1 MADAKYLANRLKY
14 HTASRI
20 ATQTGEALAQAL
32 NVDGHIVTT
41 NKVWAAPQTSF
52 VNNVNKGNTDS
63 VDATNDLVAA
73 FKTPVYYK
81 VTETKFAEKTTYYVL
96 VDGKYVETAVTAG
109 ETIPEETEYYTSSV
123 KSEQFWATDQNGN
136 KNGKVWTNTVYPA
149 VKLYE
154 NVPMTVVSGSD
165 GGGKFQAFEI
175 LADEDG
181 VSQGTKR
188 IVDWIA
194 PTAVADQENG
204 SPVAGYSGIPM
215 YNGTALKL
223 ADTSKWAEAGG
234 HYEFAYIAGMLTFE
248 PGYTPQ
254 DKATAAVNTT
264 TGKTYIS
271 LTAFK
276 YVGEYVDAVLDSH
289 DSRLDAVESQLG
301 LGSAEDGSLT
311 DRVKELEDTVAPYTS
326 KNTIK
331 SAIDTEKTAREA
343 IKIVKIATNDG
354 YAASY
359 QLQGLSGAVLGDTI
373 NIAKDQFLKGA
384 KITTGSLADNGT
396 FTESTDGETFI
407 HFTFEINKKGDD
419 GKVTSDVNNV
429 YLNIHDLVDVYT
441 GGLAI
446 EVTSD
451 NVINLVKSNK
461 SEEFFFVDSTGAGV
475 SGIQD
480 AIDFAVSGVISG
492 VAEIPTTTTGFN
504 YNTLVF
510 TADGETAIVDVV
522 NNKVV
527 DISEENVETITTT
540 TLSSSLPTVGAL
552 TGYVKESISNENFL
566 KEVEVSGAEAL
577 SITEKANNKQTIS
590 LAISTQSGNAIV
602 DAASGLFVQKYVAGE
617 NITLSA
623 NANGEMT
630 INGSNSYELPVATDT
645 ILGGVKAGD
654 DISVDVN
661 GEVTVLQANK
671 VKHTLK
677 AGDKN
682 FDGVSNIEILASDL
696 GALTSVT
703 AGAGIAVSTKSG
715 DSQSISLDL
724 KSDDKYLTLSGNAL
738 ASKGIDEAIEAAS
751 GSIVTSFIEA
761 LNEEILARES
771 GDNFITGTLLSGYSA
786 INTVKA
792 AEEALDLRLD
802 AVETQLGL
810 GGGGNG
816 NSSVTER
823 LVEVEKTIS
832 AYTSTNTISSAIG
845 SISSNVGSLLPLL
858 GLEIQ
863 EADTTAGY
871 AATYRL
877 ADKSG
882 KQYGSVINI
891 PKDQFLSGAEYDA
904 EAKALKLTFA
914 LNGIDSQGF
923 PTVTENVATIP
934 VEHLVDTYTA
944 GNGITLENNQ
954 FSLVKDTDTDS
965 KFLQI
970 GTNTIGLSGVTEAIE
985 YAVRTKAELA
995 DYTADGTAASGT
1007 IQYAIRQ
1014 NTAAINKLNGDK
1026 TVSGSVDYKIDQY
1039 DQTISTLITEINTLK
1054 DEIK

>member
-41 NKVWAAPQTSF
+41 NKVWAAPQTAF

-63 VDATNDLVAA
+63 VDATNDLVTA
-73 FKTPVYYK
+73 FKV
-81 VTETKFAEKTTYYVL
+81 
-96 VDGKYVETAVTAG
+96 GAVSA
-109 ETIPEETEYYTSSV
+109 S
-123 KSEQFWATDQNGN
+123 FWNG
-136 KNGKVWTNTVYPA
+136 GTVWTNELYPA

-175 LADEDG
+175 LAGEDG

-331 SAIDTEKTAREA
+331 SAIDAEKTAREA

-396 FTESTDGETFI
+396 FTESANGETFI
-407 HFTFEINKKGDD
+407 HFTFEINKKDAN

-461 SEEFFFVDSTGAGV
+461 SEEFFFANSTGAGV
-475 SGIQD
+475 SGIQA
-480 AIDFAVSGVISG
+480 AIDLAASGLISG
-492 VAEIPTTTTGFN
+492 VAKIPETTTGFN

-566 KEVEVSGAEAL
+566 KEVEVSGAQAL
-577 SITEKANNKQTIS
+577 SVTQKANNEQTIS
-590 LAISTQSGNAIV
+590 LAISTQPGNAIV

-654 DISVDVN
+654 DISVGTN

-671 VKHTLK
+671 VKYALK
-677 AGDKN
+677 AGEKN
-682 FDGVSNIEILASDL
+682 FDGSTNIEILASDL
-696 GALTSVT
+696 GALTKVN
-703 AGAGIAVSTKSG
+703 AGNSGITVSDKNGTE
-715 DSQSISLDL
+715 QSISLNL

-771 GDNFITGTLLSGYSA
+771 GDNFLTGTLLSGYSA

-810 GGGGNG
+810 GGGNG

-832 AYTSTNTISSAIG
+832 AYTSTNTISSAI
-845 SISSNVGSLLPLL
+845 SYISGNVGSLLPLL

-863 EADTTAGY
+863 KADTVAGY

-877 ADKSG
+877 ADQTG

-914 LNGIDSQGF
+914 LDSIDSQGF
-923 PTVTENVATIP
+923 HTVTENVATIP
-934 VEHLVDTYTA
+934 VGDLIDTYTA

-1039 DQTISTLITEINTLK
+1039 DQTISTLVTNSTALK
-1054 DEIK
+1054 NEIK